1 MENNREKDTFLLKD
15 NFEVK
20 EFELEEIDEYVVTVY
35 HHEDLESFYD
45 DMETHGGT
53 DHVPD
58 RCVEC
63 CNRRPTSRNTHY
75 HLSQEE
81 VKTLKQDDRV
91 WDIVPKK
98 LLDSVIRHPTG
109 WTETSSNWDKSSSEA
124 STHRNWG
131 LRRCID
137 GTQTSNWGSNGTA
150 SITGSVTATSSGKN
164 VDVVIVD
171 GFINPNHPEMA
182 VNYDGSGGTRVVQFN
197 WYSLNSSAIPGLD
210 APGTYPYPATY
221 TAYGDDHGMHVG
233 GTAAGNSQGW
243 ARGANVFN
251 IYVYA
256 GSGPLSYGSDFVFD
270 YVREFHKKKAVNP
283 ATGLRNPTIMNNS
296 WGSSYTIAKED
307 IESVVWRGTT
317 YTGPFTDE
325 QYNSF
330 GLTQQS
336 ATAVSI
342 RYYSAA
348 DESDVQDAINDGV
361 IVVGAAGNE
370 YTKIDVPGGIDYDNR
385 IILTNGSEF
394 YYHRGSI
401 FTSAGTLAA
410 GSICV
415 GAISTLVNES
425 KADFSNSGPRVT
437 IYAPGTQTMSSVH
450 SGTTND
456 FRSTSF
462 KIDKYG
468 GTSMASPQVCGV
480 LACALEQYPRMTQ
493 AQAIQYIQSFATLNQ
508 IFEPPPTPY
517 IDSGV
522 SAVSNTSSKITGSES
537 FLPLSNT
544 SVRIITSASA
554 ATLSS
559 LTNNLL
565 GAASLTASTTP
576 NTGNSEFGF
585 NDDGFWQLNL
595 PFNISYNGSTY
606 STIFV
611 NTNSYVLFGTKPTSN
626 TYDYDIGYSYNTTTP
641 TIPKI
646 QISQRDGSAQRIYY
660 GVVGTTPNR
669 TYRVRFEGH
678 ISFTGGVLGSPTI
691 VWEMTFYENANTQID
706 LHMGANPR
714 VTAYNVYKDDYNLQ
728 GSGNRYLFYKKDRK
742 ESGILQPRDATKT
755 RPTSGQAYPRRLT
768 LHYKK

>member
-150 SITGSVTATSSGKN
+150 NITGSVTATSSGKN

-197 WYSLNSSAIPGLD
+197 WYSLNPSVTGGA
-210 APGTYPYPATY
+210 AGTYPYPTTY

-251 IYVYA
+251 FYVYGGA
-256 GSGPLSYGSDFVFD
+256 STYVFD
-270 YVREFHKKKAVNP
+270 YVKEFHKQKAVNP

-296 WGSSYTIAKED
+296 WGSSVTISKSNIA
-307 IESVVWRGTT
+307 SVVWRGTT
-317 YTGPFTDE
+317 YTGPFTDA
-325 QYNSF
+325 QYDSF
-330 GLTQQS
+330 GLTDRPS
-336 ATAVSI
+336 STTVRI
-342 RYYSAA
+342 RFYSAA

-370 YTKIDVPGGIDYDNR
+370 YTKIDVPGGIDYDNKV
-385 IILTNGSEF
+385 IQTNGTERF
-394 YYHRGSI
+394 YHRGSI

-437 IYAPGTQTMSSVH
+437 IYAPGTQIMSSYH
-450 SGTTND
+450 SGTTDD
-456 FRSTSF
+456 FRSASF
-462 KIDKYG
+462 KINKIG

-493 AQAIQYIQSFATLNQ
+493 AEAIQYIQSFATLNQ
-508 IFEPPPTPY
+508 IT
-517 IDSGV
+517 
-522 SAVSNTSSKITGSES
+522 NTSGGYAD
-537 FLPLSNT
+537 NT
-544 SVRIITSASA
+544 
-554 ATLSS
+554 
-559 LTNNLL
+559 
-565 GAASLTASTTP
+565 
-576 NTGNSEFGF
+576 
-585 NDDGFWQLNL
+585 D
-595 PFNISYNGSTY
+595 
-606 STIFV
+606 
-611 NTNSYVLFGTKPTSN
+611 
-626 TYDYDIGYSYNTTTP
+626 
-641 TIPKI
+641 
-646 QISQRDGSAQRIYY
+646 
-660 GVVGTTPNR
+660 
-669 TYRVRFEGH
+669 
-678 ISFTGGVLGSPTI
+678 
-691 VWEMTFYENANTQID
+691 
-706 LHMGANPR
+706 
-714 VTAYNVYKDDYNLQ
+714 LQ

-742 ESGILQPRDATKT
+742 ESGVLQPRDATKT